1 MEELFRATNNG
12 DVAAIEDLV
21 KNQGVDING
30 TSPQGYT
37 FLMHAVLSKK
47 RNSFDK
53 LLELGVDVNLP
64 SRQNKSTALMFA
76 CSLEDDEGDYFI
88 EKLVEKGADVNIQNA
103 SGLTALMMAYDED
116 ATIDAI
122 EMILSANPNLELE
135 DINKETV
142 LFHVI
147 RKAQRSDYDEWIG
160 DLYKDGRTAN
170 INHQNN
176 KGYTPLHLAVSLDEP
191 DADAVEVV
199 RYLMKIPGINPNL
212 QENRGNTPL
221 MMCVLEDKSL
231 DILSELTN
239 VTDIEIKNKANN
251 TALLLSIAPRINTS
265 YAEMLMDA
273 GANVN
278 VQNNDG
284 DTPLMLA
291 IRNDFN
297 MDIIEI
303 LIEKGADVNH
313 KNLQKDTPLFEAV
326 YSSSYE
332 ADLCEILIEKGAD
345 VNALNEDDITPL
357 LVASNNGLLDQ
368 VRVFIENGANVNF
381 QSQGGD
387 TALLNA
393 CLQGDIEI
401 ARLLLEKGANPNI
414 QDVNSQTPLMFAVN
428 HTVEL
433 VTLLLEKGADKNIK
447 DEEDKT
453 ALDYATEYQKEEII
467 ALLSGTGL
475 EMWKGYTKADAEF
488 FNPILDNPSNLDNHT
503 ICPFC
508 LQYGVRGT
516 SCKYMYHTCRRELRH
531 ERLYQLYKIR
541 GGDVAWCAVCG
552 RHCDEHGHYPLT
564 DTQETTRPGLMPFK
578 PGADVYDA
586 KSCPLEGGG
595 GPDEKIKRIDGLLRY
610 ICEVQEDVGKRSAKK
625 VREELI
631 EEAWKAAS
639 SRAPKTV
646 REIRAAKKFNIPCGL
661 PSTSGADSEETVD
674 VMPNPNPLPIPHEN
688 AECIVELGIH
698 EDGRPVYEFQ
708 HVQPDG
714 TIFNHRSEYVCAQD
728 LEDVLRNAGGME
740 DKCPL
745 DLENCKGKLHPDEL
759 KAIYG
764 QDSEVYK
771 QYRRRFNL
779 KNVAPTGGIR
789 KQSRRR
795 TYRNKKFRGGADGT
809 PIMSRMDD
817 PQCLLVKK
825 TAGRRTYKKKSKSK
839 RSTRRR

>member
-1 MEELFRATNNG
+1 MQELFEAINKDN
-12 DVAAIEDLV
+12 VAVIEDLV

-30 TSPQGYT
+30 NTPQGFT
-37 FLMHAVLSKK
+37 FLTHAIVSRK

-64 SRQNKSTALMFA
+64 SGQNKSTALMFA

-88 EKLVEKGADVNIQNA
+88 EKLLEKGADVNIQNT
-103 SGLTALMMAYDED
+103 SGLTALMAAYDRDGTAES
-116 ATIDAI
+116 IDMLLA
-122 EMILSANPNLELE
+122 ANPNLEVE

-147 RKAQRSDYDEWIG
+147 RRAHRSRYEEWIE
-160 DLYKDGRTAN
+160 DLFKDGRTAN

-176 KGYTPLHLAVSLDEP
+176 KGYTPLHLAVSLDETDE
-191 DADAVEVV
+191 DAIEIV
-199 RYLMKIPGINPNL
+199 RYLLKIPGINPNL
-212 QENRGNTPL
+212 QEQHGNTAL
-221 MMCVLEDKSL
+221 MLSVLEVKSL
-231 DILSELTN
+231 EILSELTN
-239 VTDIEIKNKANN
+239 VTDMETKNKDNN
-251 TALLLSIAPRINTS
+251 TALLLSLVPRTDVS
-265 YAEMLMDA
+265 YAEMLISA

-291 IRNDFN
+291 IREGFPGSLVA
-297 MDIIEI
+297 DIVEA
-303 LIEKGADVNH
+303 GADLNA
-313 KNLQKDTPLFEAV
+313 KN
-326 YSSSYE
+326 
-332 ADLCEILIEKGAD
+332 
-345 VNALNEDDITPL
+345 
-357 LVASNNGLLDQ
+357 DQ
-368 VRVFIENGANVNF
+368 F
-381 QSQGGD
+381 D
-387 TALLNA
+387 TALH
-393 CLQGDIEI
+393 DIIYTEKDEDYI
-401 ARLLLEKGANPNI
+401 TLLIQNGADIDPIN
-414 QDVNSQTPLMFAVN
+414 DEGKTPLMYAAIEGLASHVK
-428 HTVEL
+428 VL
-433 VTLLLEKGADKNIK
+433 VKLGADKTIK
-447 DEEDKT
+447 DTNRKT
-453 ALDYATEYQKEEII
+453 ALDHAKEMLIVYPQDETAYTSIIQELGGEI
-467 ALLSGTGL
+467 APQEL
-475 EMWKGYTKADAEF
+475 WKGYTKADAEF
-488 FNPILDNPSNLDNHT
+488 FNPILDNPSNLDKHT

-508 LQYGVRGT
+508 LQYGVWGT
-516 SCKYMYHTCRRELRH
+516 SCKYMYHTCRPELRH
-531 ERLYQLYKIR
+531 ERLYQLYKMR

-564 DTQETTRPGLMPFK
+564 NTTETTRPGLMPFR

-631 EEAWKAAS
+631 EEAWKSAS

-728 LEDVLRNAGGME
+728 LEEVLRNAGGME

-764 QDSEVYK
+764 QDSEVFK
-771 QYRRRFNL
+771 EYRRRFNL
-779 KNVAPTGGIR
+779 KNKAGGRR

-825 TAGRRTYKKKSKSK
+825 TAGRRSYKKKSKSK